1 MTSSKRTARL
11 RTFYLRHRQELFSYA
26 LSITRNRATAEE
38 AVHTAFARL
47 LEKPRAPLRL
57 KAYVFR
63 SVRNAA
69 IDQWREER
77 AGRDAYLELAGR
89 PGSAEGPA
97 GGVGEDEELYRAMDA
112 LSEDERECIVLKIH
126 QGMTFREIAAVRGVS
141 INTAASWYRRGLDRM
156 RAALEKS
163 GTKGTG

>member
-1 MTSSKRTARL
+1 MTSSKRTTRL

-38 AVHTAFARL
+38 AVHTAFVRL
-47 LEKPRAPLRL
+47 LEKPRAPLKL

-77 AGRDAYLELAGR
+77 AGRDAYLELAAD
-89 PGSAEGPA
+89 PGGDGGPA
-97 GGVGEDEELYRAMDA
+97 DRVGEDEALYRALFQ
-112 LSEDERECIVLKIH
+112 LSGDERECIVLKIH
-126 QGMTFREIAAVRGVS
+126 QGLTFREIAAVRGVS
-141 INTAASWYRRGLDRM
+141 INTAASWYRRGLDKM
-156 RAALEKS
+156 RAALNRDGVK
-163 GTKGTG
+163 